1 MKTLKL
7 FSVVVAA
14 GVLASPVLACGDGW
28 MGMNLVATPDVK
40 SQLRQ
45 AYLAANPE
53 LAPHEVGR
61 AVAGRTYYGFYS
73 GTSYAVATFRA
84 YPTIFRTDQNGRWKV
99 RRQTYGGVCT
109 HVVPSKLINFP
120 DEGHWVLKPANSAFW
135 HREVFTWLKHYAPP
149 GGR

>member
-61 AVAGRTYYGFYS
+61 AVVGRTYYGFYS
-73 GTSYAVATFRA
+73 GTSYAVATFGA

-99 RRQTYGGVCT
+99 RRQTHGGVCT
-109 HVVPSKLINFP
+109 DVVPSKLVKLWWL
-120 DEGHWVLKPANSAFW
+120 EHW
-135 HREVFTWLKHYAPP
+135 R
-149 GGR
+149 GRCYVEPSGS